1 MPINTVTNNVSPT
14 MFTSVSNRSA
24 ASYQRVNVET
34 AVSEAGPHQLA
45 NLLFE
50 GLLQAVGAARF
61 ALMQGDIAAKGKQ
74 ISRAVRFLEEGL
86 KPALN
91 LDQGGELAVNLHR
104 LYGYCALRLTEANQ
118 RNDDAALEEVVKLI
132 TPVAEGWKQMG
143 KSDSALNRV
152 M

>member
-1 MPINTVTNNVSPT
+1 MPINRVTNNVEIT

-45 NLLFE
+45 NMLFE
-50 GLLQAVGAARF
+50 GFLQAVGAARY
-61 ALMQGDIAAKGKQ
+61 ALAQGDIASKGKQ
-74 ISRAVRFLEEGL
+74 ISRAVRFLDEGL

-91 LDQGGELAVNLHR
+91 LEQGGELAGNLHR
-104 LYGYCALRLTEANQ
+104 LYGYCAMRLTEANM
-118 RNDDAALEEVVKLI
+118 RNDDVALEEVVKLI

-143 KSDSALNRV
+143 KSDSVLNRI